1 MLWVYGHAFIK
12 KKKGFFVRKNEKKEE
27 NRMIRRCIYLEL

>member
-1 MLWVYGHAFIK
+1 MLWVYGHAFI

-27 NRMIRRCIYLEL
+27 NRMICRCIYLEL